1 MNTKGQITAEY
12 ILLLVVIFI
21 VLISTSNII
30 QQESEKNIILTSAQI
45 GAQIGVDKNG
55 YAMYY
60 NDTFNNYQNNYP
72 KLLKTTEIK
81 VIKINMYEQDKDI
94 ILEVVLHSNSY
105 LTNNEKYIVGSRV
118 NYYVRKTISE
128 TFDLISTDTY
138 YNQIYTENYK
148 IETKIVKWV

>member
-55 YAMYY
+55 YTMYY

-128 TFDLISTDTY
+128 TLDLISTDTY
-138 YNQIYTENYK
+138 YNQIHTENYK

>member
-45 GAQIGVDKNG
+45 GAQIGVDKKG

-138 YNQIYTENYK
+138 YNQIHTENYK

>member
-105 LTNNEKYIVGSRV
+105 LTNNEKYIVGSSV

-138 YNQIYTENYK
+138 YNQIHTENYK
-148 IETKIVKWV
+148 IKTKIVKWV

>member
-138 YNQIYTENYK
+138 YNQIHTENYK